1 MSSRALSPAQNQD
14 SGTTVRISATPDQTW
29 AVDADYLH
37 ARLDVLRKLGA
48 HYANRIWL
56 LDLVSDIMLLTG
68 VLTTFFVAW
77 WTCIPI
83 VGLAC
88 LQRIS
93 NRRMAGELAGQAA
106 QESTDAF
113 LYLYNS
119 GILWL
124 EQPTN
129 PTSDRLRQLRSR

>member
-1 MSSRALSPAQNQD
+1 MSARALSQIQTQD

-88 LQRIS
+88 VQRHS
-93 NRRMAGELAGQAA
+93 NRRIAGELAGKAA

-119 GILWL
+119 GVLWL
-124 EQPTN
+124 EQPTSQ
-129 PTSDRLRQLRSR
+129 TSDRLRQLQSR

>member
-1 MSSRALSPAQNQD
+1 MSANAYSTQPSGESRS
-14 SGTTVRISATPDQTW
+14 TVRIAATPDQTW

-37 ARLDVLRKLGA
+37 KRLDVLRQLGT

-56 LDLVSDIMLLTG
+56 LDLVSDIMLVAG
-68 VLTTFFVAW
+68 VLSAFFVAW
-77 WTCIPI
+77 WTIIPL

-93 NRRMAGELAGQAA
+93 NRRMAGELAGRAA

-119 GILWL
+119 GVLWL
-124 EQPTN
+124 ERPTSL
-129 PTSDRLRQLRSR
+129 PSDRLRQFLSR

>member
-1 MSSRALSPAQNQD
+1 MSAKLQSITQGED
-14 SGTTVRISATPDQTW
+14 SWSTVRIAATPDQTW

-37 ARLDVLRKLGA
+37 GRLDVLRKLGA

-56 LDLVSDIMLLTG
+56 LDLVSDIMLVAG
-68 VLTTFFVAW
+68 VLSAFFIAW
-77 WTCIPI
+77 WSCIPI
-83 VGLAC
+83 IGLAC

-93 NRRMAGELAGQAA
+93 NRRMAGELAGKAA

-119 GILWL
+119 GVLWL

-129 PTSDRLRQLRSR
+129 PPSDPRHRFQSR

>member
-1 MSSRALSPAQNQD
+1 MSAKAASFSQSLD
-14 SGTTVRISATPDQTW
+14 TGTTVRISATPDQTW

-37 ARLDVLRKLGA
+37 GRLDVLRKLGA

-56 LDLVSDIMLLTG
+56 LDLASDIMLMAG
-68 VLTTFFVAW
+68 VIMTFFVAW
-77 WTCIPI
+77 WTCIPL

-93 NRRMAGELAGQAA
+93 NRRMAGELAGKAA

-119 GILWL
+119 GVLWL

-129 PTSDRLRQLRSR
+129 PPSDRPRRSL

>member
-1 MSSRALSPAQNQD
+1 MSAIAKSAAEREEPR
-14 SGTTVRISATPDQTW
+14 TTVRIVATPDQTW
-29 AVDADYLH
+29 ALDADYLH
-37 ARLDVLRKLGA
+37 KRLDVLKTLGA

-56 LDLVSDIMLLTG
+56 LDLVSDVMLVAG
-68 VLTTFFVAW
+68 VLSTFFVAW

-93 NRRMAGELAGQAA
+93 NRRMAGELAGRAA

-119 GILWL
+119 GVLWL
-124 EQPTN
+124 ER
-129 PTSDRLRQLRSR
+129 PTSPPEDRLRHLLSR

>member
-1 MSSRALSPAQNQD
+1 MSANARSIAPGIDPR
-14 SGTTVRISATPDQTW
+14 TTVRIAATPDQTW

-37 ARLDVLRKLGA
+37 GRLDVLRKLGA

-56 LDLVSDIMLLTG
+56 LDLVSDFMLMAGILC
-68 VLTTFFVAW
+68 TFFVAW
-77 WTCIPI
+77 WTCIPL

-93 NRRMAGELAGQAA
+93 NRRMAGELAGKAA

-119 GILWL
+119 GVLWL

-129 PTSDRLRQLRSR
+129 PSSDRLRPFRSH

>member
-1 MSSRALSPAQNQD
+1 MSSRPQTITQSEND
-14 SGTTVRISATPDQTW
+14 WSTVRIAATPDQTW

-37 ARLDVLRKLGA
+37 SRLDVLRKLGA

-56 LDLVSDIMLLTG
+56 LDLVSDIMLVAG
-68 VLTTFFVAW
+68 VLSAFFVAW
-77 WTCIPI
+77 WSCIPI
-83 VGLAC
+83 IGLAC

-93 NRRMAGELAGQAA
+93 NRRMAGELAGKAA

-119 GILWL
+119 GVLWL

-129 PTSDRLRQLRSR
+129 RPSDRRPRFPSR

>member
-1 MSSRALSPAQNQD
+1 MSAKARSEVPGEHGR
-14 SGTTVRISATPDQTW
+14 TTVRIVATPDQTW

-37 ARLDVLRKLGA
+37 GRLDVLRKLGT

-56 LDLVSDIMLLTG
+56 LDLVSDVMLVAG
-68 VLTTFFVAW
+68 VVSAFFVAW
-77 WTCIPI
+77 WTCIPL

-93 NRRMAGELAGQAA
+93 NRRMAGELAGRAA
-106 QESTDAF
+106 KESTDAF

-119 GILWL
+119 GVLWL
-124 EQPTN
+124 EQPTS
-129 PTSDRLRQLRSR
+129 PPSERRLPFRSH

>member
-1 MSSRALSPAQNQD
+1 MSAHARAAAAPED
-14 SGTTVRISATPDQTW
+14 VRTTVRIKATPDQTW
-29 AVDADYLH
+29 ALNADYLH
-37 ARLDVLRKLGA
+37 ERLDVLNKLGT

-56 LDLVSDIMLLTG
+56 LDMVSDVMLLAG
-68 VLTTFFVAW
+68 VIGAFFVAW
-77 WTCIPI
+77 WTCIPL

-93 NRRMAGELAGQAA
+93 NRRMAGELAARAA
-106 QESTDAF
+106 RESTDAF

-119 GILWL
+119 GVLWL

-129 PTSDRLRQLRSR
+129 PSLDRLHRLLLR

>member
-1 MSSRALSPAQNQD
+1 MSAKASRIVPGEES
-14 SGTTVRISATPDQTW
+14 STTVRIAATPDQTW

-37 ARLDVLRKLGA
+37 ARLDVLRKLGS

-56 LDLVSDIMLLTG
+56 LDLVSDVMLVAG
-68 VLTTFFVAW
+68 VLATFFVAW

-88 LQRIS
+88 LQRVS
-93 NRRMAGELAGQAA
+93 NRRMAGELAGKAA

-124 EQPTN
+124 ESPSHLPSGPQ
-129 PTSDRLRQLRSR
+129 SQIRSR

>member
-1 MSSRALSPAQNQD
+1 MSAKAASFSQSLD
-14 SGTTVRISATPDQTW
+14 TGTTVRISATPDQTW

-37 ARLDVLRKLGA
+37 GRLDVLRKLGA

-56 LDLVSDIMLLTG
+56 LDLASDIMLMAG
-68 VLTTFFVAW
+68 VIMTFFVAW
-77 WTCIPI
+77 WTCIPL

-93 NRRMAGELAGQAA
+93 NRRMAGELAGKAA

-119 GILWL
+119 GVLWL
-124 EQPTN
+124 EQPTS
-129 PTSDRLRQLRSR
+129 PPSARPRRSL